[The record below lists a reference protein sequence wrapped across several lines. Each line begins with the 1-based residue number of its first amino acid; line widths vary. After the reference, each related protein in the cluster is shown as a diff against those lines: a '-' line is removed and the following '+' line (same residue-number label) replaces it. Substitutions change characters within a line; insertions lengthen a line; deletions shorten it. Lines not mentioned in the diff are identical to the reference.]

1 MYIAV
6 LCNNAVPPLI
16 VISSEAMSV
25 NESVAIIVA
34 VVEAVMVG
42 LAVASRLVTLK
53 VLVAEGRV
61 VSITVSADVGLSV
74 GGGRIQ

>member
-1 MYIAV
+1 
-6 LCNNAVPPLI
+6 
-16 VISSEAMSV
+16 MSV